1 MTPIRKY
8 LQDGILPDRR
18 DEAKKILRKVPHYTI
33 QEGILYRRG
42 FSSPLL
48 RCVAGREA
56 KEILTNIHQGG
67 CGDHTGGQTLARKIL
82 RYGYYWPTLN
92 KDALDFVKKCDR
104 CQKFAKIPRLPTNE
118 ITQMTSPWPFAVW
131 GIDLIGELPTGRG
144 GAKYA
149 IVAVDYFTKWVEAEP
164 LNKISSAK
172 VINFLIKNILC
183 RYGVPLKIVSD
194 NGLQFDSEE
203 FADWCQ
209 EHGIHKS
216 FSSVAYPQANGQ
228 VEAVNKILKTLIKK
242 KLEKSK
248 GAWVDELPTALWAY
262 RTSFRTSTGHT
273 PFSLAYGSEA
283 MLPVETIVPSHRRI
297 HYNPEENEELLLMS
311 LDLIEE
317 RRNDAALKAA
327 AHKQK
332 VAALYNS
339 KVKHRSLQEGDLVLR
354 RIFPRPGALDPI
366 WDGPYV
372 IHKDLHNG
380 AYILS
385 TVDGEVFQRAWN
397 IRHLRR
403 YFS

>member
-1 MTPIRKY
+1 M
-8 LQDGILPDRR
+8 
-18 DEAKKILRKVPHYTI
+18 
-33 QEGILYRRG
+33 
-42 FSSPLL
+42 
-48 RCVAGREA
+48 
-56 KEILTNIHQGG
+56 
-67 CGDHTGGQTLARKIL
+67 
-82 RYGYYWPTLN
+82 
-92 KDALDFVKKCDR
+92 
-104 CQKFAKIPRLPTNE
+104 
-118 ITQMTSPWPFAVW
+118 
-131 GIDLIGELPTGRG
+131 
-144 GAKYA
+144 
-149 IVAVDYFTKWVEAEP
+149 
-164 LNKISSAK
+164 
-172 VINFLIKNILC
+172 
-183 RYGVPLKIVSD
+183 
-194 NGLQFDSEE
+194 
-203 FADWCQ
+203 
-209 EHGIHKS
+209 
-216 FSSVAYPQANGQ
+216 
-228 VEAVNKILKTLIKK
+228 
-242 KLEKSK
+242 
-248 GAWVDELPTALWAY
+248 ALWAY
-262 RTSFRTSTGHT
+262 RTSYRTSTGHT

-397 IRHLRR
+397 IQHLRR

>member
-1 MTPIRKY
+1 M
-8 LQDGILPDRR
+8 Q
-18 DEAKKILRKVPHYTI
+18 
-33 QEGILYRRG
+33 
-42 FSSPLL
+42 
-48 RCVAGREA
+48 
-56 KEILTNIHQGG
+56 
-67 CGDHTGGQTLARKIL
+67 
-82 RYGYYWPTLN
+82 
-92 KDALDFVKKCDR
+92 
-104 CQKFAKIPRLPTNE
+104 
-118 ITQMTSPWPFAVW
+118 VW
-131 GIDLIGELPTGRG
+131 
-144 GAKYA
+144 
-149 IVAVDYFTKWVEAEP
+149 
-164 LNKISSAK
+164 
-172 VINFLIKNILC
+172 
-183 RYGVPLKIVSD
+183 VPLKIVSD

-216 FSSVAYPQANGQ
+216 FSSVAYPQTNGQ

-339 KVKHRSLQEGDLVLR
+339 KVKHRSLQEG
-354 RIFPRPGALDPI
+354 
-366 WDGPYV
+366 
-372 IHKDLHNG
+372 
-380 AYILS
+380 ILS
-385 TVDGEVFQRAWN
+385 SSESSRAPE
-397 IRHLRR
+397 R
-403 YFS
+403 YIPSGTNYM